1 MVPIVVLAVKV
12 ADNILQIYL
21 IADLVSAAIIPS
33 VFLGLADTWF
43 WYLRGFDVMAGGLGA
58 LLGVFIL
65 AQFIITVLEKVVN
78 CC

>member
-1 MVPIVVLAVKV
+1 
-12 ADNILQIYL
+12 
-21 IADLVSAAIIPS
+21 
-33 VFLGLADTWF
+33 
-43 WYLRGFDVMAGGLGA
+43 MAGGLGA